1 MEPQCLVCLVCGK
14 EASWYKV
21 KKSLKD
27 LSSFPAFAI
36 YLLYDFEQVTL
47 SLSFLTCEMELMT
60 ELCFQSQRTKVY
72 VKCQNGTR
80 YTAVA
85 W

>member
-27 LSSFPAFAI
+27 LSSFLPLPFT
-36 YLLYDFEQVTL
+36 Y
-47 SLSFLTCEMELMT
+47 CMT
-60 ELCFQSQRTKVY
+60 VGR
-72 VKCQNGTR
+72 
-80 YTAVA
+80 
-85 W
+85 